1 MANVSFMAHGIK
13 LWVEYYIDSSDIEVL
28 TAITLDK
35 DETDIEPLV
44 GSDVVE
50 WAYQAIQQDIWDTRE
65 YKKECVQEMR
75 RYDDQ
80 QGWV

>member
-1 MANVSFMAHGIK
+1 M
-13 LWVEYYIDSSDIEVL
+13 VL
-28 TAITLDK
+28 NYGQNIIL
-35 DETDIEPLV
+35 
-44 GSDVVE
+44 
-50 WAYQAIQQDIWDTRE
+50 IQQDIWDTRE